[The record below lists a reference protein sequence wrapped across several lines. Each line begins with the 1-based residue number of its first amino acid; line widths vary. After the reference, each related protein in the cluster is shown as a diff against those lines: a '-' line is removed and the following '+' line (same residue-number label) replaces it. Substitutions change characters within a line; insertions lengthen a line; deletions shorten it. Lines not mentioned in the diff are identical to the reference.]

1 MKVLLEMILIQDFLV
16 KALTIQ
22 RGWLNAMNV
31 GVGVDELMS
40 IQEARQMH
48 TCGSSSSDGD
58 RSSISEPALPDDNP
72 FDGGLYILWNL
83 ESATPLDLQTAMSKT
98 VDDCE
103 LHRWRERCKG
113 ITYLAASGNGWHF
126 KAFT

>member
-1 MKVLLEMILIQDFLV
+1 MKVLLEMILTQDFLV

-31 GVGVDELMS
+31 GMGVDELMS
-40 IQEARQMH
+40 IQEARQMQ
-48 TCGSSSSDGD
+48 TCRSSSSDGD

-103 LHRWRERCKG
+103 LLRWSEWCQG
-113 ITYLAASGNGWHF
+113 ITCLAASGNGWHL